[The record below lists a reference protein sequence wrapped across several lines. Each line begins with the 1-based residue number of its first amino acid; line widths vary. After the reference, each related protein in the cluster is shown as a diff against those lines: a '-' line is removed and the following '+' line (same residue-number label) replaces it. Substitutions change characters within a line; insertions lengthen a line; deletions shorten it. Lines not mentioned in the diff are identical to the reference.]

1 MKISDLLSFKNIKI
15 RKKILLLG
23 TFITIP
29 FLYLLY
35 NFIVTKNEIIFFTE
49 KEIKGQKFF
58 APSVKL
64 IQNFQKHRGLSTGYL
79 SGKSEF
85 KEKMQVIQS
94 EIEKNISDIENLN
107 NLYYELNLTNEFN
120 NLKYKWN
127 ELKYNVYSLTPDES
141 FQKHTDLIEETI
153 DFIVTVSD
161 NSNLTLDPQLDSY
174 YLMHAVTN
182 DLILISELCGKI
194 RALGTKIILKDGDDS
209 KEKLYFNNYL
219 LNITDNFNSLE
230 KGFNKVFSFNPL
242 IKAGI
247 EEQWINQLNNLKN
260 YVSYVKEKLLLS
272 DTITIDANS
281 YFDYT
286 TKIIDEIFLF
296 WNITNDKLF
305 QVLDERLTKEKQERL
320 FSLSIVSLMLSLP
333 LFTSFFISKY
343 LSKSIIELENAA
355 KTVAEGNTEVNIEL
369 NSQDELGSLY
379 SSFNTMVQNIK
390 SSKKALENEKAS
402 VEKKVEEAIKK
413 SEQEKQYLSESVDKM
428 LRVMEKFEN
437 GDLTVRIDANNSDD
451 IGKLFNGF
459 NKAVEKIEFMVA
471 QVLELVQTTASAASQ
486 ISSSSEE
493 LASGSQE
500 LSSQVHEIASAV
512 EQMTSTIIQTTKS
525 TNRTAENS
533 KHAVEV
539 AERGGEVILQTVDG
553 ITKIADVVSKASD
566 IIQELG
572 KNSQQI
578 GDIVQVI
585 DEIADQT
592 NLLALNA
599 AIEAARAGEQGR
611 GFAVVADEV
620 RKLAERTT
628 KATKEIAQMIRKIQ
642 TDTKNAVES
651 VNQGAIVVEEGKKL
665 ASKAGQSLKEI
676 ISSANEVVDLAN
688 QVASASE
695 EQSSTAEQI
704 SKNIESISHV
714 TNESASGIQ
723 QIARSADDLNRLTE
737 KLSNLVSQ
745 FKVDTSTSRSSYYL
759 RANGKIVRG

>member
-1 MKISDLLSFKNIKI
+1 MNKFLSNINISKKMAIGFGVAIFLLGVVLFTGLNNLSSMNDDIILIAHDRFPKTIWANDMIDAINDNARAIRNMMLTDDPKIKEETYKRFDWAKELVTDRLNKLKETVKSEKGKELLQNIHNVRNNEFFPTRQRLLKEFEAGNKEAAIQLLLGEFRTVQNKYLKLVDDLIKYQNELVNLAADEAQN
-15 RKKILLLG
+15 RYQSAKILLIIVG
-23 TFITIP
+23 AIS
-29 FLYLLY
+29 LL
-35 NFIVTKNEIIFFTE
+35 FVIVFGWVITKNIAKPINAVRERLSELESTDLTNLD
-49 KEIKGQKFF
+49 K
-58 APSVKL
+58 
-64 IQNFQKHRGLSTGYL
+64 GLSLL
-79 SGKSEF
+79 SKGDLSAKV
-85 KEKMQVIQS
+85 EKATKPLNLDRNDEVGQMAKVFDSMLAKAQSGIDSYEISREKIIQ
-94 EIEKNISDIENLN
+94 
-107 NLYYELNLTNEFN
+107 LTNE
-120 NLKYKWN
+120 LQ
-127 ELKYNVYSLTPDES
+127 SLIKD
-141 FQKHTDLIEETI
+141 
-153 DFIVTVSD
+153 
-161 NSNLTLDPQLDSY
+161 
-174 YLMHAVTN
+174 A
-182 DLILISELCGKI
+182 
-194 RALGTKIILKDGDDS
+194 KDGLLDKRGDDRKFEGAY
-209 KEKLYFNNYL
+209 KE
-219 LNITDNFNSLE
+219 IIS
-230 KGFNKVFSFNPL
+230 GFN
-242 IKAGI
+242 
-247 EEQWINQLNNLKN
+247 
-260 YVSYVKEKLLLS
+260 
-272 DTITIDANS
+272 
-281 YFDYT
+281 
-286 TKIIDEIFLF
+286 
-296 WNITNDKLF
+296 
-305 QVLDERLTKEKQERL
+305 QVLDAVIRPIQEG
-320 FSLSIVSLMLSLP
+320 
-333 LFTSFFISKY
+333 
-343 LSKSIIELENAA
+343 A
-355 KTVAEGNTEVNIEL
+355 
-369 NSQDELGSLY
+369 
-379 SSFNTMVQNIK
+379 
-390 SSKKALENEKAS
+390 KALEAMS
-402 VEKKVEEAIKK
+402 T
-413 SEQEKQYLSESVDKM
+413 
-428 LRVMEKFEN
+428 
-437 GDLTVRIDANNSDD
+437 GDFTVRITSD
-451 IGKLFNGF
+451 FNGQHRRIADSI
-459 NKAVEKIEFMVA
+459 NKLGESISAILQEVVDA
-471 QVLELVQTTASAASQ
+471 TQATSSAASQ

-500 LSSQVHEIASAV
+500 LSSQVHEIASAI
-512 EQMTSTIIQTTKS
+512 EQMTSTIIQTSKS

-533 KHAVEV
+533 KHSVEV
-539 AERGGEVILQTVDG
+539 AQRGGEVILQTVDG
-553 ITKIADVVSKASD
+553 ITKIAEVVSKASD